1 LRIVQKISVG
11 ELLLY
16 KSDSREPFKKKS
28 DYMPKRMKEKK
39 NSAYVK
45 ILCSLES

>member
-39 NSAYVK
+39 KKHGICKNIMFS
-45 ILCSLES
+45 